1 MAESKDDSILASE
14 KIIAPL
20 DKLIKYIYALP
31 LVIDPFPKVSLN
43 LLIENLQDSKIKI
56 RSVYF
61 DNSLAVDVHSDA
73 IYELVR
79 NDMISRIR
87 FEGDHGLFRG
97 DFREEG
103 KLDRYLVEFL
113 SLLKAT
119 RIIVQT
125 VDGLKDEDRKKVE
138 ELGGKVKDDLQIINS
153 YLATLPL
160 GKVEEL
166 ARFPRVIRIWYDQPL
181 HGYV

>member
-1 MAESKDDSILASE
+1 
-14 KIIAPL
+14 
-20 DKLIKYIYALP
+20 
-31 LVIDPFPKVSLN
+31 
-43 LLIENLQDSKIKI
+43 
-56 RSVYF
+56 
-61 DNSLAVDVHSDA
+61 
-73 IYELVR
+73 
-79 NDMISRIR
+79 MIGRIR
-87 FEGDHGLFRG
+87 FDGDHGLFGG

-153 YLATLPL
+153 YLATLSL